1 MLIPNQ
7 KGQINT
13 YLSEFNSVKSEIIS
27 LQGDIIR
34 TAKVKRIDI
43 DDEIVDRLSTAVQSS
58 VEARIGKTYSDVAKS
73 SLPSSPV
80 IPKETIKT
88 VAKKIAA
95 KGEMCRNIMIFGL
108 PEDENEKID
117 DKVTEI
123 FEQLGEKPRTE
134 ARRLGKK
141 QASTA
146 FRPVKVS

>member
-1 MLIPNQ
+1 MGRSGSIL
-7 KGQINT
+7 QIWT
-13 YLSEFNSVKSEIIS
+13 LRKVKSS
-27 LQGDIIR
+27 DYKGKLL
-34 TAKVKRIDI
+34 
-43 DDEIVDRLSTAVQSS
+43 EIVDRLSTAVQSS
-58 VEARIGKTYSDVAKS
+58 VEARIWKTYSDVAKS